1 MPLIILAL
9 ILIIG
14 GIGIA
19 FGVSIWG
26 AILILLGIVV
36 FGAVVLVVIEAIKN
50 EKGKKIVII
59 VSLVLVVALCLF
71 ILVRCFG
78 GTSSDDGWVTCLK
91 CGGDGRYQNSSG
103 YNVTCPRCNGVG
115 SIPR

>member
-26 AILILLGIVV
+26 AILILLGIVA
-36 FGAVVLVVIEAIKN
+36 FGAVVLIVIEAIKN
-50 EKGKKIVII
+50 EKGKK
-59 VSLVLVVALCLF
+59 LLLL
-71 ILVRCFG
+71 
-78 GTSSDDGWVTCLK
+78 
-91 CGGDGRYQNSSG
+91 
-103 YNVTCPRCNGVG
+103 
-115 SIPR
+115 